1 MSRSFIPRRQS
12 NFSWYFCC
20 STFNLVLHT
29 KAKRGSALE
38 YTQVCSRAFMS
49 SISLRAISLG
59 GGGGGLGGRG
69 GNGMRLQSLCSA
81 ILMMHPCSTIPSR
94 WLCINDLMNYS
105 AISQVMF
112 VLIWL
117 FVVFAL
123 CANQKRGGLGQV
135 RTTGVYHS
143 MGTWNFLN
151 FKPEI
156 FGEWKAPSSCYPVHS
171 YIQGFSLVDCGQK
184 SPFPF
189 IPWQLLLHVHIQIR
203 ISFLFLGVT
212 APTPSQAAA
221 VCCRLGAWRLL
232 LVESGRRDLEQRIRL
247 NVNQDDVL
255 YALQKKRTWQ
265 SRVQVI
271 HMLRLS
277 WI

>member
-1 MSRSFIPRRQS
+1 MSRSYIPRRQS

-20 STFNLVLHT
+20 GTFNLVLHT
-29 KAKRGSALE
+29 KAKRGSAFE

-59 GGGGGLGGRG
+59 GGGVGLGGRG

-135 RTTGVYHS
+135 RTTGVYHFNGHVEFS
-143 MGTWNFLN
+143 KFQTGNF
-151 FKPEI
+151 
-156 FGEWKAPSSCYPVHS
+156 WWM
-171 YIQGFSLVDCGQK
+171 K
-184 SPFPF
+184 SA
-189 IPWQLLLHVHIQIR
+189 QLLLPCVLLYPG
-203 ISFLFLGVT
+203 LF
-212 APTPSQAAA
+212 P
-221 VCCRLGAWRLL
+221 CRLWPKIPISLHTLAIATSCSYSDSHFFPFFRSHRSDTLPSRGCLLPLGSLETTASGIRPSRSGA
-232 LVESGRRDLEQRIRL
+232 ENSFEC
-247 NVNQDDVL
+247 
-255 YALQKKRTWQ
+255 
-265 SRVQVI
+265 
-271 HMLRLS
+271 
-277 WI
+277 

>member
-1 MSRSFIPRRQS
+1 MCLHCARIKCAAAWVRSVQPE
-12 NFSWYFCC
+12 C
-20 STFNLVLHT
+20 
-29 KAKRGSALE
+29 
-38 YTQVCSRAFMS
+38 
-49 SISLRAISLG
+49 
-59 GGGGGLGGRG
+59 
-69 GNGMRLQSLCSA
+69 
-81 ILMMHPCSTIPSR
+81 TI
-94 WLCINDLMNYS
+94 
-105 AISQVMF
+105 
-112 VLIWL
+112 
-117 FVVFAL
+117 
-123 CANQKRGGLGQV
+123 
-135 RTTGVYHS
+135 S
-143 MGTWNFLN
+143 MGTWNFPN

-184 SPFPF
+184 FPFPF

-271 HMLRLS
+271 RMLRHTFPLHGTIGRVKKTS
-277 WI
+277 FCYFYIRYVFSILIKWYVLPWNRLVFNPRYI

>member
-20 STFNLVLHT
+20 GTFNLVLHT
-29 KAKRGSALE
+29 KAKRGSAVE

-59 GGGGGLGGRG
+59 GGGGGLWGRG

-94 WLCINDLMNYS
+94 WICINDLMNYS
-105 AISQVMF
+105 AISQAMF

-135 RTTGVYHS
+135 RTTGVYHFNGHVEFS
-143 MGTWNFLN
+143 KFQTEFLFN
-151 FKPEI
+151 
-156 FGEWKAPSSCYPVHS
+156 GERPALV
-171 YIQGFSLVDCGQK
+171 SLCTLI
-184 SPFPF
+184 SRAFPF
-189 IPWQLLLHVHIQIR
+189 
-203 ISFLFLGVT
+203 
-212 APTPSQAAA
+212 
-221 VCCRLGAWRLL
+221 
-232 LVESGRRDLEQRIRL
+232 
-247 NVNQDDVL
+247 
-255 YALQKKRTWQ
+255 
-265 SRVQVI
+265 
-271 HMLRLS
+271 
-277 WI
+277 